1 MPCNFFFGVTQWAR
15 RTMRIAGI
23 RQRRSGTGA
32 RRESEAGRR
41 GGRRVRSR
49 LAFVPCPPSC
59 DAARGVCAVVI
70 MDMMAEDYILVKLII
85 TIRIIIYIYY
95 FHDKNDT
102 HHYDYSNIYLLTYE
116 P

>member
-1 MPCNFFFGVTQWAR
+1 M
-15 RTMRIAGI
+15 
-23 RQRRSGTGA
+23 GA
-32 RRESEAGRR
+32 AHDAHRGNPAEPVGDGSAAEFLAAGRR

-59 DAARGVCAVVI
+59 DSARGVCAVVI
-70 MDMMAEDYILVKLII
+70 VDMMAEDYILVKLII

>member
-1 MPCNFFFGVTQWAR
+1 M
-15 RTMRIAGI
+15 
-23 RQRRSGTGA
+23 
-32 RRESEAGRR
+32 RR
-41 GGRRVRSR
+41 GASA
-49 LAFVPCPPSC
+49 L
-59 DAARGVCAVVI
+59 VI
-70 MDMMAEDYILVKLII
+70 VDMMAEDYILVKLII

>member
-1 MPCNFFFGVTQWAR
+1 MRGRKSSRPVGAAGGVFEADWHSCLAR
-15 RTMRIAGI
+15 
-23 RQRRSGTGA
+23 
-32 RRESEAGRR
+32 
-41 GGRRVRSR
+41 
-49 LAFVPCPPSC
+49 PYC

>member
-1 MPCNFFFGVTQWAR
+1 
-15 RTMRIAGI
+15 MRLAGI
-23 RQRRSGTGA
+23 RQGRSGTDA
-32 RRESEAGRR
+32 RAEILAAGRR

-49 LAFVPCPPSC
+49 LAFVPCPPHC

-70 MDMMAEDYILVKLII
+70 VDMMAEDYILVKLII